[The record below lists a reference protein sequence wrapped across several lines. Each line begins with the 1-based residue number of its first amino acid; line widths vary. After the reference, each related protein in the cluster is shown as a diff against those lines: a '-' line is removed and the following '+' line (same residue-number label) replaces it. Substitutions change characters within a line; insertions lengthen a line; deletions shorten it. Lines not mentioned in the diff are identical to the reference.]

1 MKTLYLAWQ
10 APSRAWFPIGQLD
23 AEVEKPHYAFRY
35 TRGALR
41 AQTEA
46 GLSPLP
52 AFPDLNLRYESSE
65 LFPVF
70 TNRLLGRHRKDF
82 AEYVRSLGMDPAN
95 PDPIAILGVT
105 GGERQTDSLE
115 VFPKLETNLQHQFSC
130 RFFLHGL
137 RHMTPEAQA
146 RALALEAGE
155 SLQVSIELNNPTHQL
170 AIQLQTRE
178 YHFIGWSPR
187 YLAED
192 LVQAANTNHA
202 AIDAKVVRINEADV
216 PLNRRILVE
225 LTGSLPPTYRPMS
238 GNDFITLH

>member
-10 APSRAWFPIGQLD
+10 APSRAWFPIGRLD
-23 AEVEKPHYAFRY
+23 ADVEKPHYEFRY
-35 TRGALR
+35 TQGVLR
-41 AQTEA
+41 AGREA
-46 GLSPLP
+46 GLSFLP
-52 AFPDLNLRYESSE
+52 AFPDLHAAYKSSE

-82 AEYVRSLGMDPAN
+82 TEYVRSLGMDPAS

-115 VFPKLETNLQHQFSC
+115 VFPKLETNSQHQFCC

-146 RALALEAGE
+146 RALALKAGE

-170 AIQLQTRE
+170 AIQLQTGD
-178 YHFIGWSPR
+178 YNFIGWSPR
-187 YLAED
+187 YLADD
-192 LVQAANTNHA
+192 LVQAANTDHA
-202 AIDAKVVRINEADV
+202 VIAAKVVRINDADV

-225 LTGSLPPTYRPMS
+225 LTGSLPPDYQPMS
-238 GNDFITLH
+238 GDDFTALH